1 MAGDSSPAQGKV
13 RMTDAELVAASLN
26 GSVDA
31 YAQLARRWGHRI
43 AAICHSKVRRADVA
57 DDLTQETLYRGYRS
71 LNTLTDHE
79 RFGTWLMGIAVRAS
93 LDWLK
98 AAERKTVSF
107 TSLSPDKAIEGVSR
121 EDHVADAES
130 RDECRRLMGA
140 VERLPEDLRQVLMLY
155 YYEDLTYRQLGDML
169 GVSAATVNA
178 RLTKARLILR
188 ERLSEA
194 NEAGA
199 LAAQTDP

>member
-1 MAGDSSPAQGKV
+1 
-13 RMTDAELVAASLN
+13 MTDAELVAASLN

-57 DDLTQETLYRGYRS
+57 DDLTQETLFRGYRS
-71 LNTLTDHE
+71 LNTLTDRD

-98 AAERKTVSF
+98 ASERKTVVF
-107 TSLSPDKAIEGVSR
+107 TALSPDKNVDGVSR
-121 EDHVADAES
+121 SDHVAELEH
-130 RDECRRLMGA
+130 RDECRRLMRE
-140 VERLPEDLRQVLMLY
+140 VECLPEDLRQALMLY
-155 YYEDLTYRQLGDML
+155 YYEDMTYRQLGELL
-169 GVSAATVNA
+169 GISAATVNA

-188 ERLSEA
+188 ERLSPSMLEP
-194 NEAGA
+194 E
-199 LAAQTDP
+199 LTTE